1 MNKKIVFFFNVMM
14 NNVKKK
20 KTFENLLSPMHEL
33 FGWI

>member
-20 KTFENLLSPMHEL
+20 KIENLLSPMHEL